1 MYGFQENK
9 KKRAAQSSFHSK
21 KRKKKKKRVKLG
33 SSFQSPAKS
42 MAYYIH
48 IKKWDFI
55 SQAIYI
61 SFFLGNQTQLE
72 AQMKTILTSNIH
84 QTVVYFVICNF
95 YGPMDK

>member
-9 KKRAAQSSFHSK
+9 KKRAAQPSFPSK
-21 KRKKKKKRVKLG
+21 KRKKKKKKKKVKLG

-55 SQAIYI
+55 SHAIYI
-61 SFFLGNQTQLE
+61 SFFLATKHN
-72 AQMKTILTSNIH
+72 
-84 QTVVYFVICNF
+84 
-95 YGPMDK
+95 

>member
-1 MYGFQENK
+1 MMNIHHMYCFQENK
-9 KKRAAQSSFHSK
+9 KKRAAQPSFPSK
-21 KRKKKKKRVKLG
+21 KRKEKEKRVKLG

-61 SFFLGNQTQLE
+61 SFFLATKHN
-72 AQMKTILTSNIH
+72 
-84 QTVVYFVICNF
+84 
-95 YGPMDK
+95 